1 MPQIYSFFLI
11 PQQYHLLHLG
21 IIYEQTPGKVLPG
34 KAQFPFFS
42 PLSSNAK
49 MYEMHISY
57 NTKYASR
64 TLTHYSLVSIRPRAC
79 FSPSYNKV
87 KSQTKHVWLLTLL

>member
-11 PQQYHLLHLG
+11 SQQYHLLHLG

-42 PLSSNAK
+42 PLISNAK
-49 MYEMHISY
+49 MYEMHISCCTRY
-57 NTKYASR
+57 TSHTTR
-64 TLTHYSLVSIRPRAC
+64 DVHLVHLHTI
-79 FSPSYNKV
+79 V
-87 KSQTKHVWLLTLL
+87 

>member
-64 TLTHYSLVSIRPRAC
+64 TLTHYSLRKKEAEIP
-79 FSPSYNKV
+79 
-87 KSQTKHVWLLTLL
+87 LLPHRQKKGLRFAG

>member
-11 PQQYHLLHLG
+11 PQQYHLLHLEV
-21 IIYEQTPGKVLPG
+21 IIVIYEQIPGKVPPG
-34 KAQFPFFS
+34 KAKLPFFS

-64 TLTHYSLVSIRPRAC
+64 TLTHYSLRKKEAEIP
-79 FSPSYNKV
+79 
-87 KSQTKHVWLLTLL
+87 LLPHRQEKGLRFAG